1 MLIKMQYV
9 VIIEKQT
16 MTTPLVKVGEEV
28 FNTEKEALEFY
39 MRNRRN
45 GFPLKIHCY
54 PQKVS

>member
-1 MLIKMQYV
+1 MQYV